1 MERAARPPLALP
13 QWHPS
18 LLPLSSL
25 PCLPPSCLGCLP
37 QKWGPRRVQD
47 AWSALW
53 VLDGAPTS
61 AKMTWRQAVLLSCFS
76 AVVLL
81 SMLREGTSA
90 SVGTTQ
96 AAGEEASEDA
106 KQKIFMQ
113 ESDASNFLKRRGK
126 RSPKSRNEVNAEN
139 RQKLRADELRREY
152 YEEQRNEFENFV
164 EEQNDEQEE
173 RSREAVEQWRQW
185 HYDGLHPSYLYNRH
199 HI

>member
-1 MERAARPPLALP
+1 
-13 QWHPS
+13 
-18 LLPLSSL
+18 
-25 PCLPPSCLGCLP
+25 
-37 QKWGPRRVQD
+37 
-47 AWSALW
+47 
-53 VLDGAPTS
+53 
-61 AKMTWRQAVLLSCFS
+61 MTWRQALLLSCFS

-81 SMLREGTSA
+81 SMLREGTGA

-96 AAGEEASEDA
+96 AVEGEASEDA

-113 ESDASNFLKRRGK
+113 ESDASNFLKRRSK
-126 RSPKSRNEVNAEN
+126 RSPKPRDEVNAEN

-185 HYDGLHPSYLYNRH
+185 HYDGLHPSYLYSRH